1 MSAIIIDGKATGHKL
16 QEHLKQTISN
26 LPNTQRKPCLAVIL
40 VGADPASNVYVSHK
54 VKACEAIGMES
65 ILERYEA
72 TLSQQALLE
81 RIAQLN
87 ENKTIDGILVQL
99 PLPKH
104 IDPQAVIA
112 AIAPHK
118 DVDGFH
124 AINAGQLMLGQPLF
138 KPCTPYG
145 CMVLLEQLEVDLKGM
160 HAVIVGA
167 SNIVGKPMA
176 MLLLQAGCTVT
187 ICNSKTKDLKA
198 HTSMADIVV
207 MAVGKPNLL
216 SAEFIKKGSIII
228 DVGINRLANGQ
239 LCGDV
244 DFASVQEKASYIT
257 PVPGGVGPMTITMLL
272 TNTLQ
277 AYENSLFKEVVPC
290 S

>member
-1 MSAIIIDGKATGHKL
+1 MSAIIIDGKATAQQL
-16 QEHLKQTISN
+16 QQQLKQQIN
-26 LPNTQRKPCLAVIL
+26 ALPNTQRKPCLAVIL
-40 VGADPASNVYVSHK
+40 VGLDPASNVYVSHK
-54 VKACEAIGMES
+54 VKACQTIGMES
-65 ILERYEA
+65 ILERYDESL
-72 TLSQQALLE
+72 TEQALLE
-81 RIAQLN
+81 KIDQLN
-87 ENKTIDGILVQL
+87 QNPAIDGILVQL

-104 IDPQAVIA
+104 INPQAVIA

-145 CMVLLEQLEVDLKGM
+145 CMVLLEQLNVELKGM

-187 ICNSKTKDLKA
+187 LCNSKTKDLKA

-216 SAEFIKKGSIII
+216 TSEHIKEGSIII
-228 DVGINRLANGQ
+228 DVGINRLDNGQ

-244 DFASVQEKASYIT
+244 EFASVQQKASYIT

-272 TNTLQ
+272 SNTLQ
-277 AYENSLFKEVVPC
+277 AYQASFKDNLPC

>member
-1 MSAIIIDGKATGHKL
+1 MSAIIIDGKATAQQL
-16 QEHLKQTISN
+16 QAQLQQRIQN
-26 LPNTQRKPCLAVIL
+26 LPSSQRKPCLAVIL
-40 VGADPASNVYVSHK
+40 VGNDPASNVYVSHK
-54 VKACEAIGMES
+54 VKACSAIGMES
-65 ILERYEA
+65 ILERHDE
-72 TLSQQALLE
+72 TLSQEALLQKIE
-81 RIAQLN
+81 QLN
-87 ENKTIDGILVQL
+87 QDTNVDGILVQL

-104 IDPQAVIA
+104 INPQAVIA
-112 AIAPHK
+112 AIAPQK

-145 CMVLLEQLEVDLKGM
+145 CMVLLQQLNVDLKGM
-160 HAVIVGA
+160 HAVVVGA

-198 HTSMADIVV
+198 HTSVADIVV

-216 SAEFIKKGSIII
+216 TAEHIKQGSIVI
-228 DVGINRLANGQ
+228 DVGINRLDNGK

-244 DFASVQEKASYIT
+244 DFESIQTKAGYVT

-272 TNTLQ
+272 SNTLEG
-277 AYENSLFKEVVPC
+277 YEKFGLNLKSIG
-290 S
+290 